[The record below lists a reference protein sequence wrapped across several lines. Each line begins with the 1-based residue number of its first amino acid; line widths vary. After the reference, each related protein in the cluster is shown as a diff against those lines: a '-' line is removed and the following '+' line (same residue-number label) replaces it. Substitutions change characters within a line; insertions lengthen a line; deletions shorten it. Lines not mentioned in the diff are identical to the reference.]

1 MANGLLIQSPHEGK
15 VFVKGCDEGNI
26 SLKYRAV
33 KEGFFVESTER
44 NRWRFLSNSGFVVI
58 CWINILVIIASSGS
72 GITSVILKI
81 ALRSRHAVS
90 ISLFAFN

>member
-15 VFVKGCDEGNI
+15 VFVKGCDERNI

-33 KEGFFVESTER
+33 KEGFFVESTEC

-58 CWINILVIIASSGS
+58 CWINILMIIASSGS

>member
-1 MANGLLIQSPHEGK
+1 MANRLLIQSPHEGK
-15 VFVKGCDEGNI
+15 VFVKGCDERNI

-33 KEGFFVESTER
+33 KEGFFVESTEC
-44 NRWRFLSNSGFVVI
+44 NRWRLLSNSGFVVI
-58 CWINILVIIASSGS
+58 CWINILVIIASSCS
-72 GITSVILKI
+72 CIARVILKI